1 MSDDVTITFSADIS
15 DLQRGMQ
22 QASVAIDATTS
33 ALRSGASQLG
43 GTFSSLSQA
52 YAQSAV
58 QAAQTSRDASETQLA
73 IAREQANAQ
82 YRLALDGVKMQ
93 EALVKEQTQTSQ
105 ISDQQQLQSLLAL
118 EAQRE
123 AIERQHL
130 QAVQATYAQDS
141 DAYLHLQQRLEE
153 IESDGAL
160 RREQIERNYNREIYA
175 DYRRTFDQIGSSVSA
190 SIMGMIE
197 GHETLRQAAQ
207 KVLLAIIQDFIQAR
221 IRTVA
226 DWLAGV
232 ATETTAM
239 QVGQSAQTAAV
250 TSGVM
255 ARTSTEQAGA
265 SAGVAANAASMIQ
278 QILASARETFAG
290 VFGFLAPVLGPAA
303 AGPAAAAEGAVAA
316 AASFAVGSWELP
328 SDMLANVHR
337 GEMIV
342 PASATPWAQGVLANA
357 ANGGAGGVTVNHATH
372 FNVSALDSQ
381 DVKRWFKNNSKLM
394 LRTINEAVR
403 NGSHLGF
410 DKLRNPV

>member
-22 QASVAIDATTS
+22 QASAAIDTTTS
-33 ALRSGASQLG
+33 ASRSGASQLG
-43 GTFSSLSQA
+43 GTFSTLSQA
-52 YAQSAV
+52 YAQSAT

-73 IAREQANAQ
+73 VAREQANAQ
-82 YRLALDGVKMQ
+82 YQIALDGVKMQ

-105 ISDQQQLQSLLAL
+105 ISYEQQLQSLLAL
-118 EAQRE
+118 ESQRE
-123 AIERQHL
+123 AVERQHL

-141 DAYLHLQQRLEE
+141 DAYLRVQQRLEE
-153 IESDGAL
+153 AESAGAL
-160 RREQIERNYNREIYA
+160 RREQMELDYNREIYA

-190 SIMGMIE
+190 SIMGTIE

-232 ATETTAM
+232 ATETTAT
-239 QVGQSAQTAAV
+239 QVGQAAQTAAV
-250 TSGVM
+250 TSGVA

-265 SAGVAANAASMIQ
+265 SAGLAANAASMIR

-342 PASATPWAQGVLANA
+342 PAGATPWAQNVLANA
-357 ANGGAGGVTVNHATH
+357 AFRRWGRDRQSRDAFQCQRARFAGCEALVQEQQQAHAAH
-372 FNVSALDSQ
+372 DQ
-381 DVKRWFKNNSKLM
+381 
-394 LRTINEAVR
+394 
-403 NGSHLGF
+403 
-410 DKLRNPV
+410 